1 MDYKTGDVLLK
12 DKRHYFYFGSV
23 VFGHA
28 LKSLDF
34 DGLET
39 NRIVYVAC
47 LNEYSKVYPVVSSCA
62 ATATAFCYNA
72 IKSGSIRLEIQDM
85 EKQLHLY
92 AAALLTPHKASAKRK
107 INEQISSLHRLI
119 AAKRRLIDDGAAQR
133 LCEHG
138 TAGALKINMYY
149 FYHYM
154 PVTAPS
160 FGAKA
165 DLINYHI
172 VHILYYELATA
183 VRRGIQ
189 LTASFSPWF
198 RDLINTLKAQ
208 KPSPDCVQA
217 KGEFRYQMM
226 AYTSALSAPL

>member
-1 MDYKTGDVLLK
+1 MDYKTGDILLK
-12 DKRHYFYFGSV
+12 EKRHYFYFGSV
-23 VFGHA
+23 LFGHA

-39 NRIVYVAC
+39 NRIVYIAC
-47 LNEYSKVYPVVSSCA
+47 LNEYSKVYPVISSG
-62 ATATAFCYNA
+62 ATASCYNA
-72 IKSGSIRLEIQDM
+72 IKSASIRLEIEDM

-92 AAALLTPHKASAKRK
+92 AAALLTPHIASAKRK
-107 INEQISSLHRLI
+107 INEHIASLQRLI

-133 LCEHG
+133 LFENG

-160 FGAKA
+160 FGVKA

-198 RDLINTLKAQ
+198 RELINTLKAQ
-208 KPSPDCVQA
+208 KPSPDCMQA
-217 KGEFRYQMM
+217 KAELRYQMM

>member
-1 MDYKTGDVLLK
+1 MDYKTGDILLK
-12 DKRHYFYFGSV
+12 EKRHYFYLGSV
-23 VFGHA
+23 LFGHA

-39 NRIVYVAC
+39 NRIVYIAC
-47 LNEYSKVYPVVSSCA
+47 LNEYSKVYPVISSGA
-62 ATATAFCYNA
+62 ATAFCYNA

-92 AAALLTPHKASAKRK
+92 TAALLTPHKASAKKK
-107 INEQISSLHRLI
+107 INEHIASLHRLI

-133 LCEHG
+133 LFEHG
-138 TAGALKINMYY
+138 TYGALKINMYY

-160 FGAKA
+160 FGVKGE
-165 DLINYHI
+165 LINYHI

-183 VRRGIQ
+183 VRRGIR
-189 LTASFSPWF
+189 LSVSFSPWF
-198 RDLINTLKAQ
+198 RDLINTLKNQIAV
-208 KPSPDCVQA
+208 PDCVQA
-217 KGEFRYQMM
+217 KTELCYQMM